1 MGILNLTPDSFYEP
15 SRYNMSVLDSGA
27 DIIDIGAVSSRPGAS
42 YVSPEEEWDRLA
54 PFLKALNTDKEISI
68 DTTRS
73 EIVRKAYDII
83 GPFIVNDISAGGDD
97 PDMLGTVKELGLRYV
112 AMCRTAD
119 PFSFFKD
126 ERFDGLDWILDPG
139 FGFGKD
145 ADGNMAVLE
154 RLGELRVF
162 GRPVLV
168 GVADKR
174 FTRTVPGGTEAVHMT
189 ALRNGADI
197 LRVHDVEKARQTVRL
212 FQESLV
218 EHTGNL
224 V

>member
-1 MGILNLTPDSFYEP
+1 MGILNLTPDSFYGP
-15 SRYNMSVLDSGA
+15 SRYNMSVLAGDA

-42 YVSPEEEWDRLA
+42 YVSPEDEWNRLE
-54 PFLKALNTDKEISI
+54 PFLKGLHTGKEISI
-68 DTTRS
+68 DTTRT

-83 GPFIVNDISAGGDD
+83 GPFIVNDISAGEDD
-97 PDMLGTVKELGLRYV
+97 PAMLDTVRELGLPYV

-119 PFSFFKD
+119 PFAFFSHA
-126 ERFDGLDWILDPG
+126 RFDGIDWMLDPG

-145 ADGNMAVLE
+145 AEENVAILE
-154 RLGELRVF
+154 RLGELRAF

-212 FQESLV
+212 FQESFA